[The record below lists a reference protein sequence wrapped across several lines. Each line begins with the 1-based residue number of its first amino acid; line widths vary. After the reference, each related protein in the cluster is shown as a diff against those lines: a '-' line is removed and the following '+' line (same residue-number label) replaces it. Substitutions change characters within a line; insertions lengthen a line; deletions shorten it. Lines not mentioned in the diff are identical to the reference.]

1 MKVVGL
7 MSGTSGDGVDAA
19 LVEITGK
26 GRSLKAQALA
36 SNTLTYPRS
45 LQQRILTASVS
56 GTVAEICHLN
66 ALLGEWFANAALH
79 VIRKSQ
85 LRPADVALIGSHG
98 QTVHHLPHGIHAPG
112 VGAIRSTLQIAE
124 PAVIAERTGIT
135 TIANFRPRDIAA
147 GGQGAPLT
155 PAVHVLLFKHSRRAR
170 LVVNLG
176 GISNVTYV
184 PRGGRPEAVQAFDTG
199 PANMV
204 LDALIARLT
213 SGRQSMDRDGK
224 LAMKGHVDDRLLSKL
239 LAHPFL
245 SKRPPK
251 STGREEFG
259 VALIEDVVAIQQQRG
274 LSIEDLL
281 ATCSM
286 WTAKAVGTS
295 KRWIG
300 GEVDEVVVG
309 GGGVRNRAI
318 MSHLATVFSP
328 VPVQTF
334 DEVGWDSKA
343 FEAVA
348 FAVLA
353 YQTATCQWGN
363 IPAVTGARHPV
374 ILGTLVPG
382 GRGWLRHLR
391 TR

>member
-1 MKVVGL
+1 MLVVGL

-19 LVEITGK
+19 LVNITGR
-26 GRSLKAQALA
+26 GRTLKAR
-36 SNTLTYPRS
+36 TLTAHTLAYPRS
-45 LQQRILTASVS
+45 LQQRILSASVS
-56 GTVAEICHLN
+56 GTVADVCHLN

-79 VIRKSQ
+79 VIRQAKLQ
-85 LRPADVALIGSHG
+85 PGDVALIGSHG

-112 VGAIRSTLQIAE
+112 VGAIRSTLQIGE

-135 TIANFRPRDIAA
+135 TVANFRPRDIAA
-147 GGQGAPLT
+147 GGQGAPLA
-155 PAVHVLLFKHSRRAR
+155 PAAHALLLKHARRAR

-184 PRGGRPEAVQAFDTG
+184 PKGGDLARVQAFDTG

-204 LDALIARLT
+204 LDSLMARLT
-213 SGRQSMDRDGK
+213 DGRLLMDREGK
-224 LAMKGHVDDRLLSKL
+224 LAMKGQVDSRLLGKL

-251 STGREEFG
+251 STGREAFG
-259 VALIEDVVAIQQQRG
+259 PDLIEELVAIQQQRG

-295 KRWIG
+295 RRWIK
-300 GEVDEVVVG
+300 GEIDEVVVG

-318 MSHLATVFSP
+318 MAHLSTVFAP
-328 VPVQTF
+328 VPVTTF
-334 DEVGWDSKA
+334 EAIGWDSKS

-348 FAVLA
+348 FALLA
-353 YQTATCQWGN
+353 YQTVTGQWGN
-363 IPAVTGARHPV
+363 IPSVTGATHPV
-374 ILGTLVPG
+374 ILGTIVPNG
-382 GRGWLRHLR
+382 PRWRECLPAR
-391 TR
+391 

>member
-1 MKVVGL
+1 V
-7 MSGTSGDGVDAA
+7 
-19 LVEITGK
+19 
-26 GRSLKAQALA
+26 
-36 SNTLTYPRS
+36 
-45 LQQRILTASVS
+45 
-56 GTVAEICHLN
+56 CHLN

-79 VIRKSQ
+79 AIRQAKLQPS
-85 LRPADVALIGSHG
+85 DVALIGSHG
-98 QTVHHLPHGIHAPG
+98 QTLHHLPHGIHAPG

-135 TIANFRPRDIAA
+135 TVANFRPRDIAA

-155 PAVHVLLFKHSRRAR
+155 PAAHALLLKHARRAR

-184 PRGGRPEAVQAFDTG
+184 PKGGHLSGVQAFDTG

-204 LDALIARLT
+204 LDSLMVRLT
-213 SGRQSMDRDGK
+213 DGRLLMDRDGK
-224 LAMKGHVDDRLLSKL
+224 LAMKGQVDSRLLGKL

-251 STGREEFG
+251 STGREAFG
-259 VALIEDVVAIQQQRG
+259 PDLIEELIAIQQQRR

-295 KRWIG
+295 RRWIS
-300 GEVDEVVVG
+300 GEIDEVVVG

-318 MSHLATVFSP
+318 MSYLATVFAP
-328 VPVQTF
+328 VPVTTF
-334 DEVGWDSKA
+334 ESLGWDSKV

-348 FAVLA
+348 FALLA
-353 YQTATCQWGN
+353 YQTVTGQWGN
-363 IPAVTGARHPV
+363 IPSVTGANHPV
-374 ILGTLVPG
+374 LLGTIVPNG
-382 GRGWLRHLR
+382 PRWRESLPAR
-391 TR
+391 